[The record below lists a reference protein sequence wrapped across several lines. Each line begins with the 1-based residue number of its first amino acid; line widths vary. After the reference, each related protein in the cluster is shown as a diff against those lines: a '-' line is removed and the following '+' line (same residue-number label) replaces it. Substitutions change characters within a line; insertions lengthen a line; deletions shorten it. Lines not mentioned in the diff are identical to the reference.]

1 MRLLASSPSP
11 PVDFA
16 KVHSKSEKEP
26 KLPYK
31 SDKFR
36 RLILSKQ
43 SELLSCYLLHMRG
56 RKNENKNDFFF
67 CSEYIF

>member
-43 SELLSCYLLHMRG
+43 SELQFLLHRRG

-67 CSEYIF
+67 LQ